1 MHIPS
6 FLKILPLTWT
16 GHSPPFQQPISAP
29 DQALYFTHRHAFVA
43 QPRLPNSF
51 AAPGG
56 TQRPPQILFNDVLIP
71 SPPSLTNPRSED
83 YTAAGFNP
91 ARLRTRKQLVKRP
104 KSKVEHQI
112 ARKARRNDVEWDDAD
127 VVVPDMEHR
136 ETLLELAKVTGNAY
150 ALPGS
155 KDWYDLDARWNS
167 VRALFS
173 LFARADCCDRAI
185 HLVGKK
191 TQTASEGISSSLQ
204 ITVPSFFPS
213 KAHRC
218 SCKAQQRSATSSMIT
233 YSLVVVAPMW
243 TMHGDLILCVIV
255 ASLHGSAAK
264 PVSRVHLRMRSY
276 STT

>member
-16 GHSPPFQQPISAP
+16 GHSPQFQQPISAP
-29 DQALYFTHRHAFVA
+29 DQALYFNHRHAFVA
-43 QPRLPNSF
+43 QSRLPNSF
-51 AAPGG
+51 AASGG

-91 ARLRTRKQLVKRP
+91 ARLRTRKQLIKRP
-104 KSKVEHQI
+104 KSMVEYQT
-112 ARKARRNDVEWDDAD
+112 ARKARRNDVEWDDAE
-127 VVVPDMEHR
+127 VVMPDMEHR

-167 VRALFS
+167 VRTLFL
-173 LFARADCCDRAI
+173 LFVRANCCSRAI

-191 TQTASEGISSSLQ
+191 TQTASEEISSSLQ

-218 SCKAQQRSATSSMIT
+218 SCKAQQRSATNSMIT
-233 YSLVVVAPMW
+233 YSLVVAAPMW
-243 TMHGDLILCVIV
+243 TMHGDLILCVTV
-255 ASLHGSAAK
+255 ASLHGGAAK